1 MPKPDAEKLRR
12 ILYNLLPVRPLLL
25 ISLLLV
31 ACTPQATA
39 TPAPLPS
46 AQVNLSE
53 STLVP
58 VVDLA
63 TYRDAE
69 AGLELDYPAGWTV
82 AGGETQSRGSYVQ
95 IASWDPGPGGIS
107 SIPEG
112 GSVLG
117 IAIYLW
123 DPTGDLDARVKMRR
137 ANFVDSGNQIL
148 AEEELLV
155 NGERTVRFHLLSTD
169 GSETIIYLLALGDRY
184 LELSGL
190 GDLPTLDAAMR
201 SLRIGA
207 ASQ

>member
-1 MPKPDAEKLRR
+1 MFLA
-12 ILYNLLPVRPLLL
+12 
-25 ISLLLV
+25 
-31 ACTPQATA
+31 ACTTQATV
-39 TPAPLPS
+39 TPVPLPT
-46 AQVNLSE
+46 AQVSHFQN
-53 STLVP
+53 TLAP
-58 VVDLA
+58 IDLA

-82 AGGETQSRGSYVQ
+82 VGGETQSRGSYVQ
-95 IASWDPGPGGIS
+95 IASWDPSLGGIS

-123 DPTGDLDARVKMRR
+123 DPTGDLDARVEMRR
-137 ANFVDSGNQIL
+137 ANFVDSSNQIL

-155 NGERTVRFHLLSTD
+155 NGERAVRFHLLSTD
-169 GSETIIYLLALGDRY
+169 GSGTIIYLLALGDRY